1 MFGKTL
7 AYAAVTG
14 LLLGATMGAAPAT
27 AQQVSLTSDS
37 LFILRAGSIGLL
49 QAKLGKLAERKG
61 SSVAVVDFGKR
72 MTADYSK
79 ANDEIA
85 AAAKQAAY
93 PAPVL
98 LREHKQIAD
107 RFNGMSRSSFD
118 KAYMEEVVKH
128 HDEAVHLFRKESESG
143 RVVSLKQL
151 ASRMLP
157 DLQRRQSLAA
167 ETGSSVGADVTATS
181 AETQSAGGQYS
192 KQAPEDFLRKTGY
205 GSNCHPERSE
215 GGHTEHG
222 LLRFAQ
228 GDTVSITRSWS
239 LDWTAPDGPHG
250 PLVGGTRRTPCP

>member
-1 MFGKTL
+1 MLVKTL

-14 LLLGATMGAAPAT
+14 LLLGATVGAAPAS
-27 AQQVSLTSDS
+27 AQQGSLISDS

-49 QAKLGKLAERKG
+49 QAKLGKLAVRKG

-79 ANDEIA
+79 ANEELA

-98 LREHKQIAD
+98 LREHKQVAE
-107 RFNGMSRSSFD
+107 RFNGMARSSFD

-128 HDEAVHLFRKESESG
+128 HDEAVRLFREESESG

-157 DLQRRQSLAA
+157 DLQQRLSLAA
-167 ETGSSVGADVTATS
+167 ETGSSVGADVTSTS
-181 AETQSAGGQYS
+181 AEGRGASG
-192 KQAPEDFLRKTGY
+192 K
-205 GSNCHPERSE
+205 
-215 GGHTEHG
+215 
-222 LLRFAQ
+222 
-228 GDTVSITRSWS
+228 
-239 LDWTAPDGPHG
+239 
-250 PLVGGTRRTPCP
+250 

>member
-1 MFGKTL
+1 MLVKTL

-14 LLLGATMGAAPAT
+14 LLLSATVGAAPAT

-37 LFILRAGSIGLL
+37 LFLLQAGSIGLL
-49 QAKLGKLAERKG
+49 QAKLAKLAERKG

-79 ANDEIA
+79 ANEQIA

-118 KAYMEEVVKH
+118 KSYMEEVVKQH
-128 HDEAVHLFRKESESG
+128 SEAVRLFQEESESG
-143 RVVSLKQL
+143 RVASLKQL

-157 DLQRRQSLAA
+157 DLQQRLSVAA
-167 ETGSSVGADVTATS
+167 ETGNSVGADVTSSST
-181 AETQSAGGQYS
+181 EGRGTGG
-192 KQAPEDFLRKTGY
+192 K
-205 GSNCHPERSE
+205 
-215 GGHTEHG
+215 
-222 LLRFAQ
+222 
-228 GDTVSITRSWS
+228 
-239 LDWTAPDGPHG
+239 
-250 PLVGGTRRTPCP
+250 